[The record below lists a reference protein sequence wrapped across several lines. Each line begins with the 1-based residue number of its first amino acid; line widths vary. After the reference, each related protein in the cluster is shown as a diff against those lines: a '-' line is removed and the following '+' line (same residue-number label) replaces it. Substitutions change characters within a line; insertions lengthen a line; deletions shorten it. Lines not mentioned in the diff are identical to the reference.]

1 MRLSSGSPREK
12 RSFIFFGRCA
22 KVAVYKR
29 LFWTTAL
36 LDGKGEN
43 LPFWRTLWRTV
54 GWEVRTSPTP
64 YYTRARQSDTH
75 RWTRSLPGRRRSEFG
90 TRYRTPGEPGVV
102 LTRCFEHENQEIF
115 SFFFFNIK
123 TLDTYRCVKEPKA
136 IETIWFSAVVK
147 QEVVVMWFAK
157 K

>member
-1 MRLSSGSPREK
+1 MNIAIKLDLFQYIFPVFEKYNWRDGSISSTMRLSSGSPREK

-64 YYTRARQSDTH
+64 STLVPANQTH
-75 RWTRSLPGRRRSEFG
+75 TDERVPCLADDGVRNTLLDSRWTRRRSYKVLWA
-90 TRYRTPGEPGVV
+90 REP
-102 LTRCFEHENQEIF
+102 RDFF
-115 SFFFFNIK
+115 SFFF
-123 TLDTYRCVKEPKA
+123 
-136 IETIWFSAVVK
+136 
-147 QEVVVMWFAK
+147 
-157 K
+157 